1 MSLKGAELSVICD
14 DCHKA
19 FIVCVRKERFQ
30 SIEGDVWC
38 YNCPHCGKL
47 YVSYIDDSL
56 TRHAQSL
63 QKNGVLLKD
72 ILAKISRELSARQ
85 GKENYHD

>member
-14 DCHKA
+14 DC
-19 FIVCVRKERFQ
+19 
-30 SIEGDVWC
+30 
-38 YNCPHCGKL
+38 PHCGKL
-47 YVSYIDDSL
+47 YVAYIDDSL

-63 QKNGVLLKD
+63 QKNGILLKD